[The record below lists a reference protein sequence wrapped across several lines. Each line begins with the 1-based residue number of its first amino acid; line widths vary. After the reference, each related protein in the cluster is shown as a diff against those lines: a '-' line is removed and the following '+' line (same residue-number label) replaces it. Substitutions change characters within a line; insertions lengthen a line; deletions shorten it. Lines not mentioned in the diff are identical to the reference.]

1 MTATAFDIGP
11 ILALPIDERVEIA
24 SRIQQSIEAEN
35 EAFELTDAMKEE
47 LERRVNYSK
56 AHPEENVPWETVYA
70 ELMER
75 LER

>member
-11 ILALPIDERVEIA
+11 ILALPIDERAEIA
-24 SRIQQSIEAEN
+24 NRIQQSIEAEN

-56 AHPEENVPWETVYA
+56 AHPEENIPWEDVYTA
-70 ELMER
+70 TMR
-75 LER
+75 RFDS